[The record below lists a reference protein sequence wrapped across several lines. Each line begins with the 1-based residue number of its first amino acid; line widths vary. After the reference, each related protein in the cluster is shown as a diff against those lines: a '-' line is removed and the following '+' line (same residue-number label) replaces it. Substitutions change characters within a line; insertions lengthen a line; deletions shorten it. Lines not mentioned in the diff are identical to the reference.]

1 MANQQEKTNINHLIW
16 KRVMHN
22 LTEKQNNQAGSD
34 LHQKSLIN
42 INMFIEKTEKDLRT
56 IH

>member
-16 KRVMHN
+16 KRVMHI

-42 INMFIEKTEKDLRT
+42 INMFIEKTEKDLRN
-56 IH
+56 IY

>member
-1 MANQQEKTNINHLIW
+1 MANQQKKTNTHHLIW
-16 KRVMHN
+16 KRVMHI
-22 LTEKQNNQAGSD
+22 LTEKQNNKAGSD

-42 INMFIEKTEKDLRT
+42 INLFIEKTEKDLRL

>member
-16 KRVMHN
+16 KRVMHI